1 MTLVNNFKLAYSMYI
16 QKQSS
21 FSVGFLE
28 LEKRLSGE
36 GWGEANHNRLL
47 NLKVKIALNIIF
59 VVQSLSCVRYFP

>member
-36 GWGEANHNRLL
+36 GWGEANHNQLL

>member
-28 LEKRLSGE
+28 LEKRPSSE
-36 GWGEANHNRLL
+36 GWAQANHNQLL
-47 NLKVKIALNIIF
+47 NLKVKMDLNIIF
-59 VVQSLSCVRYFP
+59 VVQLLTCV